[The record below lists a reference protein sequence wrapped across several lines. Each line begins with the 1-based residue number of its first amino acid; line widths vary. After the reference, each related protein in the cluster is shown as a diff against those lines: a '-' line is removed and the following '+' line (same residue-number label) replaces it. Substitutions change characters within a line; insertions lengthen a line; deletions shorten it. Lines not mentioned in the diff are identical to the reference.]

1 MKTVGYDL
9 LQEVRRVKDFKM
21 TPHKLMIILF
31 AVTLCVTSLLTALL
45 PKKEKSENENR
56 YLAALPTVVNEKKL
70 ESAKNP
76 ADVWDSIKWKYINDR
91 KGNAFKDDFET
102 YLSDHLAG
110 REAWVKFSN
119 RIQRLSGKQEI
130 NGVYMLD
137 DRMIQ
142 TFREYDEEYV
152 NNSINA
158 MNAFAERFPEKQMYF
173 MLAPTAQ
180 EFSMSRIPSYA
191 DLHSEKTFI
200 DDCYKKAQNIMTIDC
215 RSFLAGRSDE
225 YIYYRTDHHWTSLGA
240 FYGYQSA
247 AKMLGYASYGYG
259 YFNVETASSGF
270 RGTLYSKTLDDS
282 IAPDSIEYYMLAK
295 NEPKVKM
302 ITRNGAEINE
312 YDSLY
317 VRSYLNEKDKYS
329 SFTGS
334 NVPVVEIETDVDNG
348 KTLLIIKDSYAHSLV
363 PFLSKHYSK
372 IAMVDMRYINTSL
385 DRLINLNDYSQVLF
399 MFNVISFA
407 EDTGLTNLGL
417 TK

>member
-1 MKTVGYDL
+1 MEK
-9 LQEVRRVKDFKM
+9 EVRSLNDFKM
-21 TPHKLMIILF
+21 TPHKLMIVLF
-31 AVTLCVTSLLTALL
+31 ALTLCGTSLLTALL

-56 YLAALPTVVNEKKL
+56 YLAALPTIVNEKKM
-70 ESAKNP
+70 ENAKNP
-76 ADVWDSIKWKYINDR
+76 AEVWDSIKWKYINDR
-91 KGNAFKDDFET
+91 KGNAFKDDFEK

-119 RIQRLSGKQEI
+119 SLQRLSGKQEI
-130 NGVYMLD
+130 NGVYMLK

-142 TFREYDEEYV
+142 TFREYDEKYV
-152 NNSINA
+152 SDSINA

-180 EFSMSRIPSYA
+180 EFNMNAIPYYA
-191 DLHSEKTFI
+191 GLLSEKTFI
-200 DDCYKKAQNIMTIDC
+200 DDCYKKVRNIATIDC

-247 AKMLGYASYGYG
+247 AKVLGYAPYGYG

-270 RGTLYSKTLDDS
+270 RGTLYSKTLDDG
-282 IAPDSIEYYMLAK
+282 ITPDSIDYYMLAK
-295 NEPKVKM
+295 NEPKVRM
-302 ITRNGAEINE
+302 TTRNGAQINE

-334 NVPVVEIETDVDNG
+334 NVPVVEIETDVGNG
-348 KTLLIIKDSYAHSLV
+348 KSLLIVKDSYAHSLV

-372 IAMVDMRYINTSL
+372 IAMVDMR
-385 DRLINLNDYSQVLF
+385 
-399 MFNVISFA
+399 
-407 EDTGLTNLGL
+407 
-417 TK
+417 

>member
-1 MKTVGYDL
+1 MKN
-9 LQEVRRVKDFKM
+9 FKM
-21 TPHKLMIILF
+21 TPHKLMIGLF
-31 AVTLCVTSLLTALL
+31 ALTLCGTSLLTALL

-56 YLAALPTVVNEKKL
+56 YLAALPTIVNEKKM
-70 ESAKNP
+70 ENAKNP
-76 ADVWDSIKWKYINDR
+76 AEVWDSIKWNYINDR
-91 KGNAFKDDFET
+91 KGHAFKDDFEK

-119 RIQRLSGKQEI
+119 SIQRLTGKQEI
-130 NGVYMLD
+130 NGVYMLE

-142 TFREYDEEYV
+142 TFREYDEKYV
-152 NNSINA
+152 NDSINA
-158 MNAFAERFPEKQMYF
+158 INAFAERFPEKQMYF

-180 EFSMSRIPSYA
+180 EFNMSRIPSYA
-191 DLHSEKTFI
+191 GLLSEKTFI
-200 DDCYKKAQNIMTIDC
+200 DDCYKKTRSIMTIDC
-215 RSFLAGRSDE
+215 RSFLAGRADE

-240 FYGYQSA
+240 FYGYHSA
-247 AKMLGYASYGYG
+247 AKALGYASYGYG
-259 YFNVETASSGF
+259 YFNIETASSEF

-295 NEPKVKM
+295 NEPKVRM
-302 ITRNGAEINE
+302 ITRNGPEIHE

-329 SFTGS
+329 GFTGS
-334 NVPVVEIETDVDNG
+334 NVPVVEIDTDVDNG
-348 KTLLIIKDSYAHSLV
+348 KSLLIVKDSYAHSLV

-372 IAMVDMRYINTSL
+372 IAMVDMRYIHTSL
-385 DRLINLNDYSQVLF
+385 DQLINLNDYSQVLF